1 MTTTPSMLP
10 VPSTSRIASTAAW
23 SAPSLSP
30 RPTIRAAA
38 RAAASVV
45 RTSSRARL
53 RSGCEGCTLMAP
65 QPMWRRLDRARR
77 LARALELRCAH
88 GRPEEHQARAD
99 QSEEPPVLER
109 DLAARRAR
117 LADDALVEDQHSGG
131 DADDRGQLPARPRER
146 GPAGGDVGEDER
158 RDRGGEQQPAQD
170 RVDVPRRQRAA
181 LTVDVREAVA
191 ARPVPRQ
198 EQRDA
203 EQQAAGDGDPLVLA
217 DLLRRVHG
225 RRTLSDALG

>member
-1 MTTTPSMLP
+1 MTASALGMPLAASVVPSSGSTAMSTCGGLPSPMRSPLNSIGASSFSPSPMTTVPSMLT
-10 VPSTSRIASTAAW
+10 VPSTSRMASTAAW

-117 LADDALVEDQHSGG
+117 LADDALVEDQHGGG

-146 GPAGGDVGEDER
+146 VPAEDDVGEDER

-170 RVDVPRRQRAA
+170 
-181 LTVDVREAVA
+181 
-191 ARPVPRQ
+191 
-198 EQRDA
+198 
-203 EQQAAGDGDPLVLA
+203 
-217 DLLRRVHG
+217 
-225 RRTLSDALG
+225 